1 MSQRP
6 IAKKMTRDQVAAAL
20 RGCIEVEYAGFSMS
34 ISGRRVT
41 HSAAVFFRNVRG
53 LDEQLSELKKLRK
66 RVLKAEMRAI
76 GSKRR
81 YVARLQARQH
91 APLGQ

>member
-1 MSQRP
+1 MSMNRE
-6 IAKKMTRDQVAAAL
+6 T
-20 RGCIEVEYAGFSMS
+20 YNS
-34 ISGRRVT
+34 
-41 HSAAVFFRNVRG
+41 AVFLRNVRG
-53 LDEQLSELKKLRK
+53 LDEQLSELKKLGK